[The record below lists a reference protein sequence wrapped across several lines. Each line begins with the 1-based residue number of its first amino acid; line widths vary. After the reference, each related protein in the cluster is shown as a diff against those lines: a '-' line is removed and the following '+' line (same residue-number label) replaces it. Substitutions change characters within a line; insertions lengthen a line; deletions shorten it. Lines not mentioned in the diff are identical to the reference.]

1 MILITQSGDRAVNMN
16 YIREVFVYTEG
27 RETKRYAVIAIHDY
41 NGWDGR
47 IVLGE
52 YSTPER
58 TKNVFDWLAYAWAAE
73 SQELNYSMP
82 KE

>member
-16 YIREVFVYTEG
+16 HIQEVFIYTEG
-27 RETKRYAVIAIHDY
+27 RENKKYAVIARQNQSGRD
-41 NGWDGR
+41 GWL
-47 IVLGE
+47 VLGE
-52 YSTPER
+52 YGMPER
-58 TKNVFDWLAYAWAAE
+58 AKKVFDWLAYAWAAE